1 MERSMQGSEGSAA
14 GLERQGALTFRPEAP
29 GEPQDPTR
37 VGPVTEA
44 KLRLRQEVARLVP
57 QASPEQVEQVVAQL
71 PQPVSGEHL
80 PAHVEAAVQALT
92 RATTAPTGGAEATAR
107 IPAPSP
113 SASSGQ
119 NVPGQPGAG
128 GSPLPGSAGALNDPG
143 HPPPGSEGGPDMG
156 PLLRLRDKLR
166 HLGDQFAALQ
176 EELDGLEQELR
187 QRR

>member
-1 MERSMQGSEGSAA
+1 MERLMQGSEGSAA
-14 GLERQGALTFRPEAP
+14 GLERQGALTFGPEAA
-29 GEPQDPTR
+29 GETQDPTR

-80 PAHVEAAVQALT
+80 PAHVEAAVQALS
-92 RATTAPTGGAEATAR
+92 RATSTPTRGAEATAG

-119 NVPGQPGAG
+119 ILPGQPGAG
-128 GSPLPGSAGALNDPG
+128 GSSLPGSAGALNHPDY
-143 HPPPGSEGGPDMG
+143 PPPGSEGGPDME
-156 PLLRLRDKLR
+156 PLMRLRDKLR
-166 HLGDQFAALQ
+166 RLGDQFAALQ
-176 EELDGLEQELR
+176 EEIDGLERELR
-187 QRR
+187 